1 MRVENTAVTRANCTC
16 GLENND
22 DSDVRSDGSDG
33 SDYILYGNKTLVR
46 KLLILRK
53 TNDKL
58 RILFIQKI
66 QYPWMVR
73 IVANST
79 AGPFVC
85 GATLVSSKVR
95 LHLFREE
102 IFSSEFSITSM
113 F

>member
-22 DSDVRSDGSDG
+22 DSDVRSDGSD
-33 SDYILYGNKTLVR
+33 YILYGNKTLVG

-58 RILFIQKI
+58 RILFIQKN

-85 GATLVSSKVR
+85 RATLVSSKVR
-95 LHLFREE
+95 VHLFREE

>member
-1 MRVENTAVTRANCTC
+1 MTN
-16 GLENND
+16 
-22 DSDVRSDGSDG
+22 
-33 SDYILYGNKTLVR
+33 YI
-46 KLLILRK
+46 
-53 TNDKL
+53 
-58 RILFIQKI
+58 RILFIQKN

-102 IFSSEFSITSM
+102 KNCFEILIWNDSCLLQFDFLGSRIYDSPSVVKLQLCI
-113 F
+113 

>member
-22 DSDVRSDGSDG
+22 DSDVRSDG

-58 RILFIQKI
+58 RILFIQKN